1 MYYVKVLDGLLFVSH
16 WKGNFSFNGVFSG
29 ASPPK
34 LSFHIQSVKVV
45 DLNGRGGGGEPIRS
59 IFTLEWKLR
68 EDPTLQIISHS
79 PPRSE
84 ISFKAFISSRLNFP
98 QIWECQRRPQR
109 YLFWQR
115 NCDATSGIL
124 TENIYL
130 ENMERVGIV
139 LIVFWQSHK
148 ISVWRIWNGLVLCS
162 LWVISKYVLLTFR
175 I

>member
-79 PPRSE
+79 HSIGDFIQSFHLLASQLPPNMRMSAAATKV
-84 ISFKAFISSRLNFP
+84 SFLTKELRCHVWYFDRK
-98 QIWECQRRPQR
+98 
-109 YLFWQR
+109 YLFGEYGEGWY
-115 NCDATSGIL
+115 CAHCIL
-124 TENIYL
+124 TI
-130 ENMERVGIV
+130 
-139 LIVFWQSHK
+139 
-148 ISVWRIWNGLVLCS
+148 
-162 LWVISKYVLLTFR
+162 T
-175 I
+175 